1 MTIGENIRKIRKA
14 KELTI
19 TELSEKTGYAI
30 QHISAIE
37 HNKYS
42 PRLVTAIDFADV
54 FEVSLDEL
62 VGREFKDYKKP
73 VEKFPFECCPKC
85 GRVVSQLNRYCSQ
98 CGQALDWS
106 DAE

>member
-14 KELTI
+14 RGLTI
-19 TELSEKTGYAI
+19 TQLSEKTGYAI

-42 PRLVTAIDFADV
+42 PRLVTAIDFADI

-62 VGREFKDYKKP
+62 VGRGFKKVLKP
-73 VEKFPFECCPKC
+73 VENFPFDYCPRC
-85 GRVVSQLNRYCSQ
+85 GRGVHEGLNYCGG

-106 DAE
+106 DA

>member
-1 MTIGENIRKIRKA
+1 MTIGENIRKIRKS
-14 KELTI
+14 KGLSI
-19 TELSEKTGYAI
+19 TQLSEKTGYAI

-62 VGREFKDYKKP
+62 VGRDFKDYKKP
-73 VEKFPFECCPKC
+73 VGKFPFECCPKC
-85 GRVVSQLNRYCSQ
+85 GRLWI
-98 CGQALDWS
+98 GGI
-106 DAE
+106 